1 MKEILMDEPA
11 RYQERLASLLG
22 EIAVEEGLKPTTIDG
37 VHTFKGLQS
46 VPRAPMVYRPH
57 IIIVGQGRKRAY
69 LGGQVYQYDPA
80 NYLVLA
86 VPLPAECDA
95 ATQDGK
101 PILMVNIDVDP
112 TMVGEML
119 LEMGEAS
126 SVPTGE
132 TPRGISSTPM
142 TTELGVAVIRLLEC
156 LRCPVDSRLLG
167 RQMVR
172 EVVYRVLRGE
182 QGGALSALARR
193 DDHFTRIARVLRYIH
208 SDYAQPIGT
217 NELAKRAGMSVSVFH
232 HHFKLVTANSPLQ
245 YLKRIRLDRARTL
258 MTLDGYNAGT
268 AAHAVGYESASQF
281 GREFKRLFGVTP
293 HEAAGQTK
301 ARLAVG

>member
-1 MKEILMDEPA
+1 MDDQA

-22 EIAVEEGLKPTTIDG
+22 EIAVEEGLQPTLIQG
-37 VHTFKGLQS
+37 VHVFKGSQS

-69 LGGQVYQYDPA
+69 LGGEVYNYDPA

-95 ATQDGK
+95 EARPGK
-101 PILMVNIDVDP
+101 PILMVNIDVDT

-119 LEMGEAS
+119 LEIDGS
-126 SVPTGE
+126 SPPSGE

-142 TTELGVAVIRLLEC
+142 TAELGGAVIRLLEC
-156 LRCPVDSRLLG
+156 LKCPVDSRLLG

-182 QGGALSALARR
+182 QGGALYALASR
-193 DDHFTRIARVLRYIH
+193 DDHFTRIARVLRHIH
-208 SDYAQPIGT
+208 SDYAKPLGT
-217 NELAKRAGMSVSVFH
+217 EEMAKLAGMSVSVFH
-232 HHFKLVTANSPLQ
+232 HHFKLVTACSPLQ

-258 MTLDGYNAGT
+258 MTHDGYNAGT

-293 HEAAGQTK
+293 VEDAEQMR
-301 ARLAVG
+301 ARLVAG

>member
-1 MKEILMDEPA
+1 MDEPA
-11 RYQERLASLLG
+11 KYRERLAGLLG
-22 EIAVEEGLKPTTIDG
+22 EIAVEEGLQPTRIEG
-37 VHTFKGLQS
+37 VHVFKGSKS

-69 LGGQVYQYDPA
+69 LGGETYQYDPA

-95 ATQDGK
+95 ETDSGK
-101 PILMVNIDVDP
+101 PILMVNIDVDT

-119 LEMGEAS
+119 LEIDGPS
-126 SVPTGE
+126 PRSGE

-142 TTELGVAVIRLLEC
+142 NPELGGAVIRLLEC
-156 LRCPVDSRLLG
+156 LKCPVDSRLLG

-182 QGGALSALARR
+182 QGGALYALASR
-193 DDHFTRIARVLRYIH
+193 DDHFTRIARVLRHIH
-208 SDYAQPIGT
+208 SDYAKPLGT
-217 NELAKRAGMSVSVFH
+217 EEMAKLAGMSVSVFH
-232 HHFKLVTANSPLQ
+232 HHFKLVTACSPLQ

-281 GREFKRLFGVTP
+281 GREFKRLFGATP
-293 HEAAGQTK
+293 VEDAEQMR
-301 ARLAVG
+301 ARLVAS

>member
-1 MKEILMDEPA
+1 MDERA
-11 RYQERLASLLG
+11 KYRERLAGLLG
-22 EIAVEEGLKPTTIDG
+22 EIAVEEGLQPTRIEG
-37 VHTFKGLQS
+37 VHVFKGSKS

-69 LGGQVYQYDPA
+69 LGGETYQYDPA

-95 ATQDGK
+95 ETDSGK
-101 PILMVNIDVDP
+101 PILMVNIDVDT

-119 LEMGEAS
+119 LEIDGPS
-126 SVPTGE
+126 PRSGE

-142 TTELGVAVIRLLEC
+142 NPELGGSVIRLLEC
-156 LRCPVDSRLLG
+156 LKCPVDSRLLG

-182 QGGALSALARR
+182 QGGALYALASR
-193 DDHFTRIARVLRYIH
+193 DDHFTRIARVLRHIH
-208 SDYAQPIGT
+208 SDYAKPLGT
-217 NELAKRAGMSVSVFH
+217 EEMAKLAGMSVSVFH
-232 HHFKLVTANSPLQ
+232 HHFKLVTACSPLQ

-281 GREFKRLFGVTP
+281 GREFKRLFGTTP
-293 HEAAGQTK
+293 VEDAEQMR
-301 ARLAVG
+301 ARLVAS